1 MSYEA
6 VKALLNRGGVARPT
20 LYRVIVP
27 TFKVGNSE
35 VNDQLEFLCSATAV
49 PEVSVNTVT
58 ALGQDAQ
65 GVVRESPSNVIFGKP
80 FTMTVI
86 SDTDYI
92 VYKGLRNWFD
102 TITSNANPIGGGGL
116 AAQKANYY
124 DAVTAPITIVKE
136 ENRLKIP
143 FSVTL
148 NNAYPVNI
156 GSIELSSES
165 VDTRLEFTVS
175 FYYETLTFNG

>member
-6 VKALLNRGGVARPT
+6 VKSLLNRGGVARPT

-27 TFKVGNSE
+27 TFKVGTQE

-92 VYKGLRNWFD
+92 VYKGLEFPHLHK
-102 TITSNANPIGGGGL
+102 I
-116 AAQKANYY
+116 QQNY
-124 DAVTAPITIVKE
+124 
-136 ENRLKIP
+136 
-143 FSVTL
+143 
-148 NNAYPVNI
+148 
-156 GSIELSSES
+156 
-165 VDTRLEFTVS
+165 
-175 FYYETLTFNG
+175 